1 MTKIRRINDRNTVHN
16 SFFGLVDRSGLRRNN
31 VPQILF
37 VLLIIGLVKFSLAYD
52 LHPTY
57 EIKER
62 IDYSSGLVFF
72 ERWSNSYYF
81 GVEKILTLEEY
92 LNYQTQKALKKSFLE
107 TQERERKKQEVEY
120 GTQGLIPEIQ
130 IPKLPI
136 FGEGSKINISG
147 SDKIT
152 FGGRQTT
159 VYGPGITQ
167 SAVSQSAL
175 PELKMEQEL
184 RVNLDG
190 TIGDKTKILI
200 DHDSQRQFEGKNKI
214 KLSYTGSEDEIVQ
227 SVEMGD
233 TRLYIPGT
241 GYTGDLP
248 AHKGLFG
255 VTAKGKLGGLDLYA
269 VASTEQ
275 SQAQTAEFRGRTQ
288 MATDTIYDQEFEKRR
303 FYLIDTLISQD
314 VTNLFVYVD
323 QRIANPQNYRMGL
336 ATTNPANPLDTT
348 MGSKHRVKG
357 KFILLK
363 LNEDYY
369 RYSGNVIELKISLD
383 RDDILAVSYIRDSDT
398 IGGRLF
404 VESPQDTYLVLK
416 LLKPSYVD
424 TLSPCWNY
432 ELRNIYR
439 LGATD
444 VKLESLKIFREATPV
459 DLDYEDLGPA
469 RGKPFIQ
476 LLGLDPDGDGKITW
490 PEFDSRNGLIIFPYR
505 FPFAND
511 NLSVT
516 DSIIY
521 RQDPLPPNFTPQ
533 YYIVISYSSAKGSFY
548 IGQTDIEEGS
558 ERVYVNSELWSR
570 DIDYSINYQTGEL
583 SFKRTLPP
591 NADIRVTFE
600 YRPWFSTSQKSLLG
614 TRAEW
619 KFIENGKIGSSLFY
633 RSEGLAGD
641 KPELRGEPFRRMISE
656 ADISYSVQSQAVS
669 LFFDR
674 LPFLRAEAPTTFAF
688 NSEAAISLPDPNT
701 KGLVYLDDFESS
713 TIANEIT
720 NNAINWSLSPVPV
733 NKDTT
738 NFARIP
744 LKWFNPTT
752 RIRKDSI
759 FGKDIGRE
767 GSETVDYLRIIF
779 TPDNTSAWAGIIT
792 CPSQLG
798 MDFRELENIEVI
810 LRTRNRTGRV
820 HFSIGS
826 SIDEDVPRRT
836 AQGTIAGYNGY
847 EDTEDRNR
855 NGVLDKVEGEDTGL
869 DTVIGVDGQNV
880 FGDDGNDDYDAKTNP
895 NGTENNGKLDYEDL
909 DRNGF
914 SRSND
919 YFEYSVSLSDERF
932 SNLGG
937 LWRFLRIP
945 LVNSGVD
952 TQVGSPRWEE
962 IKVIRIWFDSFSAQ
976 ETIDIYSI
984 AFVGSKWRNA
994 RIRRDT
1000 IFYPASDT
1008 VDSTEKAT
1016 LSQISIKTDPN
1027 YYPPFEPKRDYTG
1040 QIEIEA
1046 SLKLAYEQIKYGHSV
1061 NFDKYIYDREDYRDY
1076 KVLKIYL
1083 HNDLNDPEFFLKVGT
1098 DSLNY
1103 YEYRNRISQGKPIPG
1118 RTNWFEFEIPLDTF
1132 PVLKARRL
1140 FKIDNELGRFAIM
1153 GNPNLA
1159 EVRYQVMGIVNNSN
1173 QPISG
1178 EIWFN
1183 DVRLHSPRKD
1193 VGYGFQ
1199 SRIGLNLSDFTA
1211 FSFGI
1216 SYSDPNF
1223 RRFSEGRGVKTGGFA
1238 TNTSYDARINLDRL
1252 LPRSWNFF
1260 LPLSYRRTK
1269 SQTLPKFSSTYPDL
1283 LLSKD
1288 SAHAQASVGD
1298 LVTWSLD
1305 NVRKG
1310 KSNNR
1315 LLNYTIEG
1323 FSYSWRL
1330 NKGYSDAPLDSSLS
1344 YSVAQNLNYGVSP
1357 DLKVRLLGEE
1367 INLFPQSIQTGIG
1380 VAKSI
1385 SPRFTKPRPETTWT
1399 YARADSSYATTFD
1412 FDANY
1417 NPVGDLSFDYSFSQD
1432 RDFMV
1437 QNPGKLPIGGI
1448 KIGQAMAEDQ
1458 NFGASYGLEIGE
1470 VLSPRVDFNS
1480 EYRED
1485 RLFDFI
1491 SRNYKNEWNFGNGAD
1506 IDLSLDIELP
1516 EILAGAAKLR
1526 DERKDSSAMPG
1537 TPHWLLMQAENLSEM
1552 VEPIDLGYSKSRN
1565 SDFLNSQIRPTC
1577 KYRFGLIDYLINDTA
1592 QNRDYTDNFNIS
1604 SGATVKDLNLRF
1616 RFDHTISK
1624 AYSLGSATGSW
1635 TTTWPDLNIS
1645 ISRIERFLK
1654 NWATS
1659 SNISTGYSRRTD
1671 HNGNLDLTTNT
1682 LLPTGQ
1688 TKSIVHNFS
1697 PLFSWQASWKRRIS
1711 TNLSFNYSKSQSEN
1725 IDIETKTNNEQK
1737 SGSFSLS
1744 YLFNAPQGI
1753 KFPGLKKIRFSS
1765 DLSLTWSLRLSENY
1779 SDLIDPRIQATPV
1792 LNRKDRDISTSISAS
1807 YRVSRTVESG
1817 LNTGYTLYK
1826 NIQRGTASR
1835 SIDLNFW
1842 VLFNF

>member
-1 MTKIRRINDRNTVHN
+1 MTKIIEINNRAIKKKVYLIL
-16 SFFGLVDRSGLRRNN
+16 FGLLILSLVNSGLTYE
-31 VPQILF
+31 L
-37 VLLIIGLVKFSLAYD
+37 Y
-52 LHPTY
+52 TY

-62 IDYSSGLVFF
+62 IDYTSGLVFL
-72 ERWSNSYYF
+72 ERWMDNYYL
-81 GVEKILTLEEY
+81 GIEKILTLEDY
-92 LNYQTQKALKKSFLE
+92 LNYQAQKSLAKSFSE
-107 TQERERKKQEVEY
+107 SQEQERKRQEAEF
-120 GTQGLIPEIQ
+120 GAQGLIPEIQ

-159 VYGPGITQ
+159 VYGPGITP
-167 SAVSQSAL
+167 SATSQSAL

-214 KLSYTGSEDEIVQ
+214 KLSYTGTEDEIVQ

-241 GYTGDLP
+241 AYTGDLP

-288 MATDTIYDQEFEKRR
+288 MTTDTIYDQEFERRR
-303 FYLIDTLISQD
+303 FYIIDTLASQE
-314 VTNLFVYVD
+314 VTNLFIYVD

-336 ATTNPANPLDTT
+336 ATTNPTDPQDTT
-348 MGSKHRVKG
+348 MGNKHRAKG

-369 RYSGNVIELKISLD
+369 RYSGNLIELRTPLD
-383 RDDILAVSYIRDSDT
+383 RDDILAVSYIRGEDT
-398 IGGRLF
+398 IGGNLF
-404 VESPQDTYLVLK
+404 IESPQDTYLVLK

-439 LGATD
+439 LGATS
-444 VKLESLKIFREATPV
+444 VKLESLRIFREATPV
-459 DLDYEDLGPA
+459 DLDYEDSGPE
-469 RGKPFIQ
+469 RGKPFTQI
-476 LLGLDPDGDGKITW
+476 LGLDPDGDGKITW

-505 FPFAND
+505 FPFAYH

-533 YYIVISYSSAKGSFY
+533 YYIVVSYSSAKGSFY

-570 DIDYSINYQTGEL
+570 DVDYSINYQTGEL
-583 SFKRTLPP
+583 SFKRALPP

-600 YRPWFSTSQKSLLG
+600 YRPWFTTSQKSLLG

-619 KFIENGKIGSSLFY
+619 KFADNGKIGSSLFY
-633 RSEGLAGD
+633 RSEGLPGD
-641 KPELRGEPFRRMISE
+641 KPELGGEPFRRMISE
-656 ADISYSVQSQAVS
+656 ADVSYSLQSQTISS
-669 LFFDR
+669 LLDR
-674 LPFLRAEAPTTFAF
+674 LPLLRAEAPTALSF
-688 NSEAAISLPDPNT
+688 NSEVAISLPDPNT
-701 KGLVYLDDFESS
+701 KGLVYLDDFEGS
-713 TIANEIT
+713 TISQEVG
-720 NNAINWSLSPVPV
+720 NNAINWSLASVPV
-733 NKDTT
+733 NKDT
-738 NFARIP
+738 NSFAKNP

-779 TPDNTSAWAGIIT
+779 TPDNTSSWAGIVT

-810 LRTRNRTGRV
+810 LRTRTRSGRI

-836 AQGTIAGYNGY
+836 AQGTITGYNGE

-855 NGVLDKVEGEDTGL
+855 NGILDKVEGEDTGL

-914 SRSND
+914 SRAND
-919 YFEYSVSLSDERF
+919 YFEYSVALSDERF

-945 LVNSGVD
+945 LTNSGVD

-962 IKVIRIWFDSFSAQ
+962 IKLVRIWFDGFSAP
-976 ETIDIYSI
+976 ETIDIYSL
-984 AFVGSKWRNA
+984 AFVGSKWRSV
-994 RIRRDT
+994 RIKRDT
-1000 IFYPASDT
+1000 IYYPASDT

-1046 SLKLAYEQIKYGHSV
+1046 ALKLAYEQIKYGHSV

-1076 KVLKIYL
+1076 RTLKIYL
-1083 HNDLNDPEFFLKVGT
+1083 HNDFNDPEFFLKIGT

-1103 YEYRNRISQGKPIPG
+1103 YEYRNRISQGKPIPN

-1132 PVLKARRL
+1132 PALKLRRSPPSADY
-1140 FKIDNELGRFAIM
+1140 FYTDNQLGRFAIM

-1159 EVRYQVMGIVNNSN
+1159 EVRYQVMGIVNNR
-1173 QPISG
+1173 QEPITG

-1183 DVRLHSPRKD
+1183 DVRLHNPRKD

-1199 SRIGLNLSDFTA
+1199 SRIGLNLSDFSS

-1223 RRFSEGRGVKTGGFA
+1223 RRFSEGRGVKTGGFT
-1238 TNTSYDARINLDRL
+1238 TNASYDARFVLDRL
-1252 LPRSWNFF
+1252 LPRSWNFSI
-1260 LPLSYRRTK
+1260 PLSFRRST
-1269 SQTLPKFSSTYPDL
+1269 SQTLPKFSPVYPDL
-1283 LLSKD
+1283 LLSKN
-1288 SAHAQASVGD
+1288 SANTFVQKGD

-1330 NKGYSDAPLDSSLS
+1330 NKGYSDAPLDSSS
-1344 YSVAQNLNYGVSP
+1344 SHSVTHNLNYGISP
-1357 DLKVRLLGEE
+1357 DLKIKLLGEE
-1367 INLFPQSIQTGIG
+1367 INLFPQSIQTGVG
-1380 VAKSI
+1380 VSKSI

-1399 YARADSSYATTFD
+1399 YIRADSSYTGTFD

-1417 NPVGDLSFDYSFSQD
+1417 NPVGDLSFDYSYSQD
-1432 RDFMV
+1432 RDLMV
-1437 QNPGKLPIGGI
+1437 QNHEKLPIGGI

-1458 NFGASYGLEIGE
+1458 NFGASYGLDIGE
-1470 VLSPRVDFNS
+1470 VLSPRIDFNS
-1480 EYRED
+1480 EYRQD

-1506 IDLSLDIELP
+1506 IDFSVDIELP
-1516 EILAGAAKLR
+1516 EILSGAAKLR
-1526 DERKDSSAMPG
+1526 DERKDSSAIPG
-1537 TPHWLLMQAENLSEM
+1537 SPHWLLMQAENLSEM
-1552 VEPIDLGYSKSRN
+1552 VEPIDLGYSKSRS
-1565 SDFLNSQIRPTC
+1565 SDFLNSIMRPTWQ
-1577 KYRFGLIDYLINDTA
+1577 YRFGLVDYLINDTA
-1592 QNRDYTDNFNIS
+1592 QSRDYTDNFNVS
-1604 SGATVKDLNLRF
+1604 SGATIKDLSVRL

-1624 AYSLGSATGSW
+1624 AYSIGSATGSW
-1635 TTTWPDLNIS
+1635 TTTFPDLSIS
-1645 ISRIERFLK
+1645 IARIERFLK

-1659 SNISTGYSRRTD
+1659 SNISTGYSHRIDRT
-1671 HNGNLDLTTNT
+1671 GNLDLLTNT
-1682 LLPTGQ
+1682 FLPTGQ
-1688 TKSIVHNFS
+1688 TKSITHNFS

-1744 YLFNAPQGI
+1744 YLFNAPQGLKI
-1753 KFPGLKKIRFSS
+1753 PGLRKIRFSS
-1765 DLSLTWSLRLSENY
+1765 DLNLTWSLRLSENY

-1792 LNRKDRDISTSISAS
+1792 VNRKDRDISTSISAS